1 MKTYSDSNFS
11 VAFDSNFRD
20 TNGNLLYPDFD
31 LAPLNRETGLNW
43 DYVDLGEVVRGETLL
58 DYDALVLLV
67 PCFARESVPSD
78 GKLTLV
84 ARFGVGYDSVD
95 QQVCNENGIVLTNTP
110 DSVRR
115 PVAVSIMTLMLALSG
130 KLFAKDR
137 ITRGANQTWS
147 QRSTNMGVGLVG
159 KTLGSLGFG
168 GIAGEMFRM
177 ASVYSMRHIAHDPFR
192 NPEINQDLKVE
203 MVELEK
209 LFRESDFLC
218 INCDLNPG
226 TEGLVDSKLISL
238 MKPSAFLINTSR
250 GPIVNQR
257 DLTDILQQEKIAG
270 AGLDVLEKE
279 PPDPDDPI
287 LALENVILAPHALA
301 WTDQLFASI
310 GRSVIESVLS
320 IKRGEI
326 PENSVNQ
333 DVFKKTLF
341 QQKLEQYRTRSLSS
355 S

>member
-1 MKTYSDSNFS
+1 M
-11 VAFDSNFRD
+11 
-20 TNGNLLYPDFD
+20 
-31 LAPLNRETGLNW
+31 
-43 DYVDLGEVVRGETLL
+43 
-58 DYDALVLLV
+58 
-67 PCFARESVPSD
+67 
-78 GKLTLV
+78 
-84 ARFGVGYDSVD
+84 
-95 QQVCNENGIVLTNTP
+95 
-110 DSVRR
+110 
-115 PVAVSIMTLMLALSG
+115 
-130 KLFAKDR
+130 
-137 ITRGANQTWS
+137 
-147 QRSTNMGVGLVG
+147 
-159 KTLGSLGFG
+159 
-168 GIAGEMFRM
+168 
-177 ASVYSMRHIAHDPFR
+177 
-192 NPEINQDLKVE
+192 
-203 MVELEK
+203 
-209 LFRESDFLC
+209 
-218 INCDLNPG
+218 
-226 TEGLVDSKLISL
+226 DSKLISL